1 MRWLREVYKVDGTLI
16 IKRQGERPSESFMRG
31 KLHASVLAALLS
43 VRTPEGHAEA
53 TAEAVC
59 EAVVHWLSYKP
70 EVTSDDLRRK
80 ATDTLAAFHPDAA
93 YLYKHHPAVI

>member
-1 MRWLREVYKVDGTLI
+1 MSSAVI
-16 IKRQGERPSESFMRG
+16 IKRRGERPSEAFERG
-31 KLHASVLAALLS
+31 KLHTSVLAACLS

-59 EAVVHWLSYKP
+59 EAVVDWLSRKP

-80 ATDTLAAFHPDAA
+80 ATEALTAFHPDAA
-93 YLYKHHPAVI
+93 YLYKHHRLVI